1 MRSVRVAIA
10 VGAVVGASLVATA
23 VLRPDV
29 PAALRRRLAG
39 ERQVRVAAIQ
49 FDGVPGSVADNA
61 DKAERLIRDAAAQ
74 GARYIL
80 LPEVYALF
88 PKARDHRPVEEV
100 RAEAEPIPGPLT
112 ERMVALA
119 RTLDVHVAFGMSERR
134 GTDLYNSVALVG
146 PRGVEG
152 TYAKRALI
160 NNAGV
165 KARMER
171 LTGKTLR
178 DAPPDAVDEAMT
190 YARGSSAA
198 VVEWGGVRAGVLV
211 CADGGFEN
219 FWRDTVGQQAELI
232 VWPTSSMGAAAPWE
246 RSIPERAR
254 QYGVPIVYANR
265 TRPVVAFG
273 FSSIVDRDGAVV
285 AEAGSRR
292 DAVIVADVTLG
303 PKPAAAVAR
312 TP

>member
-1 MRSVRVAIA
+1 MQPVRVAIA
-10 VGAVVGASLVATA
+10 IGAVIGASLLAAA

-29 PAALRRRLAG
+29 PAALGRRLAG
-39 ERQVRVAAIQ
+39 DRQVRVAAIQ
-49 FDGVPGSVADNA
+49 FDGVPGTVADNA

-88 PKARDHRPVEEV
+88 PAARDHRPVAEV

-112 ERMVALA
+112 DRMVALA
-119 RTLDVHVAFGMSERR
+119 RALDVHIAFGMSERR
-134 GTDLYNSVALVG
+134 GAELYNSVALVG
-146 PRGVEG
+146 PGGVEG
-152 TYAKRALI
+152 SYAKRALI
-160 NNAGV
+160 TNQGV
-165 KARMER
+165 RARMER
-171 LTGKTLR
+171 LTGKTLP
-178 DAPPDAVDEAMT
+178 DAPPDAVDEATT
-190 YARGSSAA
+190 YARGSSVA

-211 CADGGFEN
+211 CADGGFEK
-219 FWRDTVGQQAELI
+219 FWRDTVGEKPELI

-246 RSIPERAR
+246 RSIPDRAR
-254 QYGVPIVYANR
+254 EYGLPIVYANR

-285 AEAGSRR
+285 AEAGTTR
-292 DAVIVADVTLG
+292 DAVIVADVRLG
-303 PKPAAAVAR
+303 PKPAAVAP